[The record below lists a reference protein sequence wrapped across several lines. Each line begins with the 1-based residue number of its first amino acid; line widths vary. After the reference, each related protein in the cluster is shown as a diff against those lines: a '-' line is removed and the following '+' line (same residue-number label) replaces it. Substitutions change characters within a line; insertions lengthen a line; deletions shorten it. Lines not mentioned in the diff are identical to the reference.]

1 MNSDLDMRVPSD
13 RGEEMTKER
22 SLQRWMVTA
31 LGLVM
36 VIVLAGGAWLWKT
49 QERRFR
55 LSAEAGI
62 ESIAQLKVGE
72 ISAWRANQ
80 LRTGA
85 ALMDDRFLSHAVRL
99 WMTSG
104 QTEAA
109 AGILGRFRAL
119 QKHYQ
124 YADVQLVDAEGRV
137 RLGLNSTGSVIA
149 PEALQALSEA
159 LQGRRPLLSDLHAG
173 PGRLPPH
180 AEIVVPFF
188 DEDSEPAAPLGAVLL
203 RMDARQFLYPMI
215 QSWPIP
221 SRSAETLLVRRDGD
235 SVLFLNDLRHQAGA
249 ALSLRIPLDREDV
262 AAVKAAAGRE
272 GVVQGKD
279 YRGVDVLAAL
289 RAVPDSPWYLVSKM
303 DIVEMLADWPA
314 RSILIVSLVTLALF
328 SALISAGAIWQ
339 REKKHNLRKLMQAQ
353 ASLKE
358 SDARYRELVENAIN
372 GVAIHE
378 IVLDE
383 KGAPVDYVFL
393 DANPAFET
401 HTGLRIADVLGRL
414 VTEIFPGI
422 EKSGLIET
430 YGNVA
435 LNGKRVIFEQ
445 FFEQL
450 GRHYQ
455 ISAFPVGP
463 RRFATVFQDI
473 TERNR
478 FLTEIQESESRLRA
492 ITDSAYDAIL
502 MMDAEGRISYWNP
515 AAERILGYSRSEA
528 TGQSLHELIVPPR
541 FRPAHAAA
549 MPKFQRTGQGNAVGQ
564 TVELHALHKDGREIS
579 VDLSLS
585 AVKGRGGWQAVGI
598 LRETTERKQA
608 EEMLRRTNRELAQAN
623 HHANEM
629 AMQATLANAAKSE
642 FLANMSH
649 EIRTPMNGVIGMTSL
664 LLDTD
669 LSAEQRRYAEI
680 VCSSAESLLGL
691 INDILDFSKIEA
703 RKMALEKLDFDLRV
717 TLEDSTEILASRA
730 HAKGLELIC
739 LIAPEVPSGLR
750 GDPGRLRQVILNMAG
765 NAIKFTHQGEV
776 AMRVILVSEETEKAE
791 LRFEITDTGIGI
803 SEMMIPLL
811 FSPFTQVDGSTTRK
825 FGGTG
830 LGLAISKQLVELMG
844 GQIGVT
850 SKVGKGSTFWFTAV
864 FEKTSPVGLA
874 PDDRGDLRGV
884 RVLIVDDNET
894 NRLLLTTLTK
904 SWGCLPEEACDAAQA
919 LEALKRAA
927 AGGHGFD
934 IAILDFLMPDMDGG
948 GLGQAIKNSP
958 TIHDTRLVMMTS
970 LGARGEAGRLKE
982 IGFSGYLTKPIRQS
996 HLRECLSLVMGR
1008 THPATTQPPK
1018 DIITR
1023 HTVAENR
1030 KRRRRILVV
1039 EDNTTNQILALEIL
1053 KKLGYRADAV
1063 ANGREAVSALQTL
1076 PYDLVLM
1083 DCQMPEM
1090 DGFVATRHIRK
1101 NKSAA
1106 SAAQIPII
1114 AMTAHALKGDRER
1127 CLEAGMNDYLTKPV
1141 RPGDLASMLERWL
1154 HQTADNSPAAPAD
1167 AERQAPAQNDAHPA
1181 VAARDGGPA
1190 EESTAA
1196 VFDRGEFMSRVMGDA
1211 ELAETLTRTFLD
1223 DLPLQLKKLEA
1234 AAAGNDARQ
1243 SEQLAHRIKGA
1254 AANMGA
1260 KGLEQAA
1267 GVMEQAG
1274 KAGDVRQLQ
1283 DLMPR
1288 VTRQFQILRA
1298 VMEKA

>member
-1 MNSDLDMRVPSD
+1 MIAAM
-13 RGEEMTKER
+13 
-22 SLQRWMVTA
+22 
-31 LGLVM
+31 GLV
-36 VIVLAGGAWLWKT
+36 VVVVLAGGAWLWKA
-49 QERRFR
+49 QERRLR
-55 LSAEAGI
+55 QSAEAGI
-62 ESIAQLKVGE
+62 ESIAQLKVRE
-72 ISAWRANQ
+72 ISGWRANQ
-80 LRTGA
+80 LRDGA
-85 ALMDDRFLSHAVRL
+85 ALMDDPFLSHTVRR
-99 WMTSG
+99 WMASG
-104 QTEAA
+104 QAA
-109 AGILGRFRAL
+109 DAANILGRFHAL

-124 YADVQLVDAEGRV
+124 YANVQLVDAEGQV
-137 RLGLNSTGSVIA
+137 RLSLTATGDTIA
-149 PEALQALSEA
+149 PEALQALSAA
-159 LQGRRPLLSDLHAG
+159 LRSRRPQLSELHTG
-173 PGRLPPH
+173 PGSLPPH
-180 AEIVVPFF
+180 IEIVVPLYAA
-188 DEDSEPAAPLGAVLL
+188 EGEPAAPLGCVFLL
-203 RMDARQFLYPMI
+203 LEARQSLYPMI
-215 QSWPIP
+215 QSWPIA
-221 SRSAETLLVRRDGD
+221 SRSAETLLVSRDGG
-235 SVLFLNDLRHQAGA
+235 SVLFLNDLRHHADA
-249 ALSLRIPLDREDV
+249 ALSLRIPLDRKDV
-262 AAVKAAAGRE
+262 AAVMAAEGRE

-279 YRGVDVLAAL
+279 YRGVEVLAAL
-289 RAVPDSPWYLVSKM
+289 KAVPDSPWFLVSKM
-303 DIVEMLADWPA
+303 DVAEMLADWPA
-314 RSILIVSLVTLALF
+314 RSILIVSVITLALF
-328 SALISAGAIWQ
+328 SALVTVGAIWQ
-339 REKKHNLRKLMQAQ
+339 REKKLNLRKLIQAQ

-378 IVLDE
+378 IVLDD

-393 DANPAFET
+393 DANPAFEN
-401 HTGLRIADVLGRL
+401 HTGLRVADVLGKR
-414 VTEIFPGI
+414 VTEVLPGI
-422 EKSGLIET
+422 EKSNLIET
-430 YGNVA
+430 YGDVA
-435 LNGKRVIFEQ
+435 LSGKRVTFEQ
-445 FFEQL
+445 FSEQL

-478 FLTEIQESESRLRA
+478 FLTELQESESRMRA

-515 AAERILGYSRSEA
+515 AAERILGYSGPEA
-528 TGQSLHELIVPPR
+528 TGQSLHGLIVPPR
-541 FRPAHAAA
+541 FRPVHAAA

-564 TVELHALHKDGREIS
+564 TVELQALHKDGHEIS

-585 AVKGRGGWQAVGI
+585 AVKGRGGWHAVGI
-598 LRETTERKQA
+598 LRETTERKRA
-608 EEMLRRTNRELAQAN
+608 EEMLRKTNHELAQAN
-623 HHANEM
+623 HLANEM

-649 EIRTPMNGVIGMTSL
+649 EIRTPMNGVIGMTGL
-664 LLDTD
+664 LLDTE
-669 LSAEQRRYAEI
+669 LSADQRRYAEI
-680 VCSSAESLLGL
+680 VRSSAESLLGL

-703 RKMALEKLDFDLRV
+703 RKMELEKLDFDLRV
-717 TLEDSTEILASRA
+717 TLEDATEILASRA

-776 AMRVILVSEETEKAE
+776 ALRVSLVSEETEKTE

-803 SEMMIPLL
+803 SETMIPLL

-850 SKVGKGSTFWFTAV
+850 SKEDKGSTFWFTAV
-864 FEKTSPVGLA
+864 FEKTNPEGRT

-894 NRLLLTTLTK
+894 NRLLLATLTK
-904 SWGCLPEEACDAAQA
+904 SWGCLPEEASDAARA
-919 LEALKRAA
+919 LEALKRSAA
-927 AGGHGFD
+927 DGPGFD
-934 IAILDFLMPDMDGG
+934 IAILDFLMPDMDGME
-948 GLGQAIKNSP
+948 LGQVIKDSPAIR
-958 TIHDTRLVMMTS
+958 DTRLVMMTS
-970 LGARGEAGRLKE
+970 LGARGEAGRLKA
-982 IGFSGYLTKPIRQS
+982 IGFSGYLTKPVRQS
-996 HLRECLSLVMGR
+996 HIRECLSLVMGR
-1008 THPATTQPPK
+1008 TPPAPAQPPT

-1023 HTVAENR
+1023 HTVAESR
-1030 KRRRRILVV
+1030 KRRLRILLA

-1063 ANGREAVSALQTL
+1063 ANGKEAVSALQTL

-1090 DGFVATRHIRK
+1090 DGFTATRRIRE

-1141 RPGDLASMLERWL
+1141 HPGDLSSMLERWL
-1154 HQTADNSPAAPAD
+1154 HQTADSSPADPAD
-1167 AERQAPAQNDAHPA
+1167 AERPAPAQNDGHPA
-1181 VAARDGGPA
+1181 ERSA
-1190 EESTAA
+1190 AA
-1196 VFDRGEFMSRVMGDA
+1196 VFDRDEFMNRVMGDA

-1223 DLPLQLKKLEA
+1223 DLPLQLEKLEA
-1234 AAAGNDARQ
+1234 AAAENDARQ

-1260 KGLEQAA
+1260 KALEQTA

-1283 DLMPR
+1283 DLMPH
-1288 VTRQFQILRA
+1288 VTRQFEILRS
-1298 VMEKA
+1298 VMQKA